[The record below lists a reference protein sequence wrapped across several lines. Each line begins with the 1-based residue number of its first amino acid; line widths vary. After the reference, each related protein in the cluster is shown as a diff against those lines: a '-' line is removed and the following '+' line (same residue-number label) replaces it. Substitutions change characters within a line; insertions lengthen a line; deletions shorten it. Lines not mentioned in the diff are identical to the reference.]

1 MSDNERAK
9 ILKRKT
15 LTVVECYPDKVNVAD
30 DALLERLRYTRSTI
44 AQPLLK
50 KLAEEF
56 GVFGQYAN
64 ADTEISFNFSRKG
77 LEESVFKQDKNMSD
91 YALLLSN
98 FKGVIENAVGIE
110 VHSDRY
116 KLDPTLKN
124 VYVLVG
130 AFSDEKRILPVKL
143 EVKRF
148 IDDERNKLHVA
159 VTKTE
164 IEKTTVYARR
174 FGHKPGIPIPRVVSD
189 ISIRQFAKKINS
201 FDGDLLKY
209 FPDRLLT
216 SPQRNAAADV
226 RAAETVY
233 TERKLAEQK
242 ARLAVRGQ
250 ELPSDAPAPKTIESV
265 KISELPS
272 GVTRATQMPA
282 KNISRTKT
290 ENTKSKMSGK
300 DGK

>member
-1 MSDNERAK
+1 
-9 ILKRKT
+9 
-15 LTVVECYPDKVNVAD
+15 
-30 DALLERLRYTRSTI
+30 
-44 AQPLLK
+44 LLK

-56 GVFGQYAN
+56 GVFGQYEN

-98 FKGVIENAVGIE
+98 FKGVVENAVGIE

-116 KLDPTLKN
+116 KLDPTLKK

-189 ISIRQFAKKINS
+189 ISIRQFVKKINS

-216 SPQRNAAADV
+216 APQRNAATDA
-226 RAAETVY
+226 RAAEIIY
-233 TERKLAEQK
+233 TERKLTEQK

-250 ELPSDAPAPKTIESV
+250 EKPNDAPAPKTLELG
-265 KISELPS
+265 KASELHPQ
-272 GVTRATQMPA
+272 ANKQIK
-282 KNISRTKT
+282 KNDANKSR
-290 ENTKSKMSGK
+290 GK